1 MLTDSIP
8 PVYFARGILTP
19 VTTSSP
25 TPNSL
30 TQCRT
35 VTNTGW
41 VSAPPGRGTSGI
53 LWICFSVILLCSYKC
68 IHLDIPS
75 QAEIQAEFPK
85 WDRFRNIL
93 RKVWWMLVM
102 CIVPAVP
109 LFIALLEYS
118 KACVELKKVQYAQ
131 AEFASWFQS
140 TSWKGVQKPTITMS
154 HAFYAN
160 MGGIVPIFS
169 SERQRPAEMM
179 EISSDNQVNPEAF
192 STQNLMV
199 DQESGP
205 AVKHET
211 RTKPF
216 SLCEYIEFL
225 RSLETDEQ
233 RAPFLLTE
241 ADIAG
246 FAKSDPIA
254 KLVAI
259 SQILYL
265 GVTCFARLSH
275 KVPISLLELMTTT
288 YILVSALMYYFWWHK
303 PYDARYV
310 TVLFSPGSVSR
321 SVECGPSGELPFQ
334 HDQPGFNAALNRHG
348 QHFALNEQLTSGDG
362 NPKRVKKGTFQYHDL
377 LHLEKENVSMVLI
390 YVCCLTLSASNG
402 FLALPWAWTVG
413 SSHGQF

>member
-8 PVYFARGILTP
+8 PVYIARGILTP

-160 MGGIVPIFS
+160 MGGIVPMFS
-169 SERQRPAEMM
+169 SERPRPAEMM

-216 SLCEYIEFL
+216 SLCEYSKQEIFFFL
-225 RSLETDEQ
+225 SSY
-233 RAPFLLTE
+233 
-241 ADIAG
+241 
-246 FAKSDPIA
+246 KS
-254 KLVAI
+254 
-259 SQILYL
+259 
-265 GVTCFARLSH
+265 
-275 KVPISLLELMTTT
+275 
-288 YILVSALMYYFWWHK
+288 
-303 PYDARYV
+303 
-310 TVLFSPGSVSR
+310 
-321 SVECGPSGELPFQ
+321 
-334 HDQPGFNAALNRHG
+334 RHM
-348 QHFALNEQLTSGDG
+348 F
-362 NPKRVKKGTFQYHDL
+362 
-377 LHLEKENVSMVLI
+377 
-390 YVCCLTLSASNG
+390 
-402 FLALPWAWTVG
+402 
-413 SSHGQF
+413 

>member
-1 MLTDSIP
+1 M
-8 PVYFARGILTP
+8 F
-19 VTTSSP
+19 
-25 TPNSL
+25 
-30 TQCRT
+30 
-35 VTNTGW
+35 
-41 VSAPPGRGTSGI
+41 
-53 LWICFSVILLCSYKC
+53 FSK
-68 IHLDIPS
+68 
-75 QAEIQAEFPK
+75 
-85 WDRFRNIL
+85 
-93 RKVWWMLVM
+93 LV
-102 CIVPAVP
+102 
-109 LFIALLEYS
+109 
-118 KACVELKKVQYAQ
+118 
-131 AEFASWFQS
+131 
-140 TSWKGVQKPTITMS
+140 
-154 HAFYAN
+154 
-160 MGGIVPIFS
+160 
-169 SERQRPAEMM
+169 
-179 EISSDNQVNPEAF
+179 
-192 STQNLMV
+192 
-199 DQESGP
+199 
-205 AVKHET
+205 
-211 RTKPF
+211 
-216 SLCEYIEFL
+216 EFL

-254 KLVAI
+254 KLLAI

-265 GVTCFARLSH
+265 GITCFARLSH

-334 HDQPGFNAALNRHG
+334 HGQPGFNAAPNRHG

-402 FLALPWAWTVG
+402 FLALPWAWSTFPSPSMQYAWNTASGFAMVFPASFPVFFCG
-413 SSHGQF
+413 PSKISPANFTWRVWGLGKGRFLLSFPVLRGVKTHHHRHCDVLPSLDATQGLRKVLLGGLTSNICIDVFQA